1 MAAPGGAAFT
11 KLREGIMEN
20 NNGVQ
25 VGYGV
30 THTLEETAKLL
41 GITRERVRQIEKK
54 ALEKLRTRL
63 RARYGITSLAGI
75 L

>member
-1 MAAPGGAAFT
+1 
-11 KLREGIMEN
+11 MES
-20 NNGVQ
+20 NNGVPI
-25 VGYGV
+25 GYGV

-63 RARYGITSLAGI
+63 RVRYGITSLVGI

>member
-1 MAAPGGAAFT
+1 
-11 KLREGIMEN
+11 MEN
-20 NNGVQ
+20 NNGEPI
-25 VGYGV
+25 GYGV

-41 GITRERVRQIEKK
+41 GITRERVRQIEKR

>member
-1 MAAPGGAAFT
+1 
-11 KLREGIMEN
+11 MEN
-20 NNGVQ
+20 NDRVQ
-25 VGYGV
+25 VGYGI

-41 GITRERVRQIEKK
+41 GITRERVRQIEKR
-54 ALEKLRTRL
+54 ALEKLRRRL

>member
-1 MAAPGGAAFT
+1 
-11 KLREGIMEN
+11 MEN
-20 NNGVQ
+20 NNDVQ
-25 VGYGV
+25 IGYGV

-54 ALEKLRTRL
+54 ALEKLRTRM

>member
-1 MAAPGGAAFT
+1 
-11 KLREGIMEN
+11 MEN
-20 NNGVQ
+20 NDGVQ
-25 VGYGV
+25 IGYGV

>member
-1 MAAPGGAAFT
+1 
-11 KLREGIMEN
+11 LREGNMES
-20 NNGVQ
+20 NNGEQ
-25 VGYGV
+25 VGYGI
-30 THTLEETAKLL
+30 THTLEETAKRL

-54 ALEKLRTRL
+54 ALEKLRMRL

>member
-1 MAAPGGAAFT
+1 
-11 KLREGIMEN
+11 MEN
-20 NNGVQ
+20 NNDVQ
-25 VGYGV
+25 IGYVV
-30 THTLEETAKLL
+30 THTLEETAKML

-63 RARYGITSLAGI
+63 RVRYGITSLVGI

>member
-1 MAAPGGAAFT
+1 
-11 KLREGIMEN
+11 MESN
-20 NNGVQ
+20 NCVQ

-54 ALEKLRTRL
+54 ALEKLRMRL

>member
-1 MAAPGGAAFT
+1 
-11 KLREGIMEN
+11 MEN

-41 GITRERVRQIEKK
+41 GITRERVRQIEKR

-63 RARYGITSLAGI
+63 RAHYGITSLAWI

>member
-1 MAAPGGAAFT
+1 
-11 KLREGIMEN
+11 MES

-25 VGYGV
+25 IGYGV

-63 RARYGITSLAGI
+63 RVRYGITSLVGI

>member
-1 MAAPGGAAFT
+1 
-11 KLREGIMEN
+11 MEN
-20 NNGVQ
+20 NHGVQ
-25 VGYGV
+25 MGYGI

-41 GITRERVRQIEKK
+41 GITRERVRQIEKR

-75 L
+75 F